1 MMPVAEGTF
10 IYQPPEGHHYDMAKD
25 EEVIVQIMGMGPVI
39 TTQIPQPVIID
50 SRPEDK
56 QIIRRN
62 CLGL

>member
-50 SRPEDK
+50 SPT
-56 QIIRRN
+56 RR
-62 CLGL
+62 